1 MFGLFCIPG
10 PFTLR
15 DEEKARQAIE
25 SVVDLLPNVKRV
37 VLTLT
42 FAGYEVPEYQVK
54 EVATRAL
61 KIASPLRGFAGLSLR
76 GADCKSAQRTRTMRE
91 VREALGCW

>member
-1 MFGLFCIPG
+1 MFGLFCTPG

-25 SVVDLLPNVKRV
+25 TVVDPLPNVKRV

-42 FAGYEVPEYQVK
+42 FAGHDVPYQVK
-54 EVATRAL
+54 EIVARAL
-61 KIASPLRGFAGLSLR
+61 KIASPLRGFAGLSLE
-76 GADCKSAQRTRTMRE
+76 GADYENTQRTRIMRE
-91 VREALGCW
+91 VREALGC